1 MDRSNINRLIVK
13 NIIAFVM
20 FFLFYAYQN
29 YGVTPFP
36 LGRCLLA
43 TLFVVLALTMLD
55 LLDYHFCLNRWYG
68 KKSGDS
74 GYKLPPTAADECCGV
89 RSHGS

>member
-1 MDRSNINRLIVK
+1 MNLNINRLIVK
-13 NIIAFVM
+13 NVIAFVM

-55 LLDYHFCLNRWYG
+55 LLDYRFCLKRWLY
-68 KKSGDS
+68 KSQR
-74 GYKLPPTAADECCGV
+74 E
-89 RSHGS
+89 GSRQDRHKA

>member
-1 MDRSNINRLIVK
+1 MDRININRLIVK
-13 NIIAFVM
+13 NVIAFVM

-36 LGRCLLA
+36 LGRCLSA

-55 LLDYHFCLNRWYG
+55 LLDYRFCLRSRYAG
-68 KKSGDS
+68 KQR
-74 GYKLPPTAADECCGV
+74 A
-89 RSHGS
+89 RSNKDGRGA

>member
-74 GYKLPPTAADECCGV
+74 EKGKRGV
-89 RSHGS
+89 